1 MSVRLFI
8 VLPDV
13 SEAKSEA
20 LAKLG
25 ANGSRPD
32 VLISYTIVKWKPISL
47 ERLRALRRRK
57 VLGYVML
64 DSGAYHLMKIGEEV
78 DVEAYTR
85 VIEENRDLW
94 DFVVAPDV
102 PGDPR
107 ATLER
112 TLWFMESYSGEF
124 LPVLQGNSPRDYV
137 LFLEELASYGV
148 TDRAYT
154 VDGKPVI
161 GVGGLDGYKKR
172 VSFVAEVVRMLAR
185 YNVLLHIFGVGIRV
199 LKGLR
204 RRGLL
209 KNVFSVDSSGW
220 LAEIQWRRR
229 TIYGAVTPVEANM
242 HAIRGY
248 LGRAEGLVSV

>member
-1 MSVRLFI
+1 VSVRLFI

-20 LAKLG
+20 LARLG
-25 ANGSRPD
+25 ASGSRPD
-32 VLISYTIVKWKPISL
+32 VLISYTTVKWKPVSL

-64 DSGAYHLMKIGEEV
+64 DSGAYHLMRVGEEV
-78 DVEAYTR
+78 EVEAYAR
-85 VIEENRDLW
+85 VIEENKDLW

-112 TLWFMESYSGEF
+112 TLRFMESYRGRF
-124 LPVLQGNSPRDYV
+124 LPVLQGDSPKDYV
-137 LFLEELASYGV
+137 LFLEELVDYGV
-148 TDRAYT
+148 LDQAY
-154 VDGKPVI
+154 VMNRKPVI
-161 GVGGLDGYKKR
+161 GVGGLDGFKKR
-172 VSFVAEVVRMLAR
+172 VSFVAEVVKRLTG
-185 YNVLLHIFGVGIRV
+185 YDVLLHIFGVGIRV

-209 KNVFSVDSSGW
+209 ENVFSVDSSGW

-229 TIYGAVTPVEANM
+229 TVYGAVTPVEANM